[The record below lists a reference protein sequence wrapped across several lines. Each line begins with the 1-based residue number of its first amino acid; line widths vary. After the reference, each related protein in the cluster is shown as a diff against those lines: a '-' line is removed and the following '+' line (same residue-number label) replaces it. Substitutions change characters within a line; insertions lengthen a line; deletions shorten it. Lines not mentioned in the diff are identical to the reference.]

1 MLRTYL
7 ESMASIQVEIIEEF
21 KLQAKV
27 SISWIGINFS

>member
-7 ESMASIQVEIIEEF
+7 ESMTSILVEIIEEF
-21 KLQAKV
+21 NLQAKV

>member
-1 MLRTYL
+1 MLCTYL
-7 ESMASIQVEIIEEF
+7 ESMASILVEIIEEF